1 MPSSD
6 WKSLPTGYFTHQLVS
21 LPNMLEEAPE
31 SPERIEAIENRLMLG
46 GFGDRLRR
54 VECGPAPME
63 AVLLAHDA
71 DYVDALEKA
80 SLGDDAALR
89 RFQEPDTQ
97 VGRDTFDC
105 AMASAGVVVRAVDAV
120 FARTLKN
127 AFCAVRPPGHHASR
141 NRASGFCYLNNAAI
155 GALWAAKRYK
165 LERVMV
171 LDFDAHH
178 GDGTEEIL
186 AGHPNMRFLS
196 VFQWPLF
203 PHRRMDPQPANA
215 ILSPLPAG
223 AGGAELREVVEKVW
237 LSEIER
243 FRPQLMILSA
253 GFDAHAEERI
263 AQLKAA
269 EVDYACITRL
279 LVEAS
284 WKYCEGRLVSVLEG
298 GYELRSL
305 GRSVFTHLQGLV
317 RTPL

>member
-1 MPSSD
+1 MPFSD

-80 SLGDDAALR
+80 SLGDEAALR

-105 AMASAGVVVRAVDAV
+105 AMASAGAVVRAVDAV

-155 GALWAAKRYK
+155 GALWA
-165 LERVMV
+165 
-171 LDFDAHH
+171 
-178 GDGTEEIL
+178 